1 MIMYLKV
8 IIIIFLPLF
17 FQAVYLAAKIISMV
31 LAYSLTHTVIIM
43 ENIRYMYHITKVCLK
58 DTESG

>member
-1 MIMYLKV
+1 M
-8 IIIIFLPLF
+8 IIFLPLF

-43 ENIRYMYHITKVCLK
+43 ENIRYYHITKVCLK
-58 DTESG
+58 ETESG